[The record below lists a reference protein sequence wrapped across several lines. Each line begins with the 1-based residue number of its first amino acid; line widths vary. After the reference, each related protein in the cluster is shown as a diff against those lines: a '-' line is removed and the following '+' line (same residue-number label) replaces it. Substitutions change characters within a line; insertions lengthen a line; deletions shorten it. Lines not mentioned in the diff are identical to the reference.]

1 METNLL
7 RLTDKYDDPIAELR
21 LAANAVGHATR
32 RVIER
37 AVDNGPLG
45 DFARI
50 LFKPRIRVAEDSDT
64 LVVTMEI
71 PGAEKGSI
79 EVTLSSKDILC
90 IKGRGIKRTRAR
102 VKRENDGPPQVR
114 SFERTVPLSG
124 RALLRDKAT
133 AVLESGLMTVTI
145 PKLAKALPAES
156 EKRDIRAA

>member
-1 METNLL
+1 METNML

-32 RVIER
+32 RVVER

-50 LFKPRIRVAEDSDT
+50 LFKPRIRVAEDPET

-71 PGAEKGSI
+71 PGAEKGSL

-90 IKGRGIKRTRAR
+90 IKGRGIKRPRA
-102 VKRENDGPPQVR
+102 KRDRDAPPQVR
-114 SFERTVPLSG
+114 SFERTIPLVG
-124 RALLRDKAT
+124 RSLLRDKAT